1 MKTILFVCTGNTCR
15 SPMAEVLFNTL
26 FSDSTDK
33 TSKSA
38 GISAQEGLPASQ
50 NAVIAAGELGA
61 DLSRHRAR
69 QISRELIDESA
80 AIYCMT
86 ESHAQMLK
94 ILFPDAADKIKVVG
108 VGIDDPFGGNIDVY
122 RKCRDQILDA
132 LKNIKQDLEGMV

>member
-1 MKTILFVCTGNTCR
+1 
-15 SPMAEVLFNTL
+15 
-26 FSDSTDK
+26 
-33 TSKSA
+33 
-38 GISAQEGLPASQ
+38 
-50 NAVIAAGELGA
+50 
-61 DLSRHRAR
+61 
-69 QISRELIDESA
+69 
-80 AIYCMT
+80 MT